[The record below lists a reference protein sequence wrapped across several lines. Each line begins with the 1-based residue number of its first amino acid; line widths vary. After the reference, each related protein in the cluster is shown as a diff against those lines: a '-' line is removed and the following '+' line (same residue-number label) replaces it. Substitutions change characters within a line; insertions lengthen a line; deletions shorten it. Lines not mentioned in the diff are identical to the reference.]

1 MSFKSKLKSMR
12 KPYGNRQT
20 GTYQTRDTSCNQ
32 HVSSPKVVHE
42 EVTPDNP
49 FNPLINHQGAP
60 VYDPT
65 DNDPQA
71 PVSSASADDNTDT
84 TTTDE
89 GTDINVN
96 VHLEPWEE
104 QLCVGC
110 AYIIVGVIVM
120 AIVAFL
126 FYMAKP
132 LF

>member
-1 MSFKSKLKSMR
+1 MR

-32 HVSSPKVVHE
+32 HVSAPKVVHE
-42 EVTPDNP
+42 EVIPDNP
-49 FNPLINHQGAP
+49 FNPLLNHQGAP
-60 VYDPT
+60 VYNPT

-71 PVSSASADDNTDT
+71 PVSSASADED

-126 FYMAKP
+126 FCMAKP